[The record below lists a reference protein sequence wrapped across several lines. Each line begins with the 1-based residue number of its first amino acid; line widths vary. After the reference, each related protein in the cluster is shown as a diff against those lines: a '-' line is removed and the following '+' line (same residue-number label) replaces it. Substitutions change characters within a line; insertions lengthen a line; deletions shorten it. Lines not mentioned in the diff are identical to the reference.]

1 MAVTSR
7 KKGKHLRVDAIVPSH
22 WAAEWTVEP
31 ANTEGWVNVVLS
43 VKQTDNLSTTQ
54 RTYRYLMTRER
65 AGQFIREL
73 NESLAKE
80 ATSEAT
86 SENLDSATALVAARA
101 ALQAGAAP
109 PASAADDTYS
119 ALDHFALGAYGLVG
133 N

>member
-7 KKGKHLRVDAIVPSH
+7 KKGKNQRGGTLVPNH

-31 ANTEGWVNVVLS
+31 AATEGWVNVALT
-43 VKQTDNLSTTQ
+43 VKQTDDVSTTQ
-54 RTYRYLMTRER
+54 RTYRCLLTRER

-80 ATSEAT
+80 ATSD
-86 SENLDSATALVAARA
+86 NLDGTAALVAARA
-101 ALQAGAAP
+101 ELQAGAASS
-109 PASAADDTYS
+109 ASPADDTYTT
-119 ALDHFALGAYGLVG
+119 LDHFALGAYGLVG

>member
-7 KKGKHLRVDAIVPSH
+7 KKGKNLRADGIVPSH

-31 ANTEGWVNVVLS
+31 ATTEGWVNVTLI
-43 VKQTDNLSTTQ
+43 VKQTDDVSTTQ
-54 RTYRYLMTRER
+54 RTYRYLLTRER

-80 ATSEAT
+80 AA
-86 SENLDSATALVAARA
+86 SENLDSTTALVAAKA
-101 ALQAGAAP
+101 AMQAGAASS
-109 PASAADDTYS
+109 ASASDENYTM
-119 ALDHFALGAYGLVG
+119 LDHFALGAYGLVG